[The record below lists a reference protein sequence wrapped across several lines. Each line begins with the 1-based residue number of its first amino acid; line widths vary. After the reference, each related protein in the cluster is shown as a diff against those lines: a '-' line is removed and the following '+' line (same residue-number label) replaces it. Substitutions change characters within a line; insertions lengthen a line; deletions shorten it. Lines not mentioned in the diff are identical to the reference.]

1 VADWSFL
8 TNHARVLLCIAHDP
22 GIRLRDIAIRLD
34 ITERSAHG
42 IITDLTKAGYVVKH
56 RDGRRNR
63 YQIEANLPLRE
74 PVSREPAIGE
84 VLSVLLENNDDLA
97 GRAGLVAASRFG
109 GHPADGAGV
118 STPQSGDPDVPGR
131 ERNDAAS
138 GAAASGGDLLA
149 ADQGRDGGA
158 GGT

>member
-1 VADWSFL
+1 VTDWSFL

-22 GIRLRDIAIRLD
+22 GIRLRDIAARLD

-42 IITDLTKAGYVVKH
+42 IITDLTRAGYVVKH

-84 VLSVLLENNDDLA
+84 VLSVLLGSNDDLD
-97 GRAGLVAASRFG
+97 GLAGLAAAG
-109 GHPADGAGV
+109 QLDGDAEDGAGV
-118 STPQSGDPDVPGR
+118 GTSRAGDPDVRRGR
-131 ERNDAAS
+131 ERSDVP
-138 GAAASGGDLLA
+138 GGDLLA
-149 ADQGRDGGA
+149 ADQGRDGRA